1 MPESSKLTDLRHQEA
16 DASAALDVA
25 AENVRQAQAAKE
37 KAFIA
42 WRVASKR
49 LADALFR
56 QKLK

>member
-1 MPESSKLTDLRHQEA
+1 MHETNNLTDLRHLEA
-16 DASAALDVA
+16 HASAALELA
-25 AENVRQAQAAKE
+25 AEHVRKVEAAKE
-37 KAFIA
+37 RAFIE

>member
-1 MPESSKLTDLRHQEA
+1 MPDSSKLTDLRHQEA

-25 AENVRQAQAAKE
+25 AESVRQAQAAKE
-37 KAFIA
+37 RAFIE

-56 QKLK
+56 QELK